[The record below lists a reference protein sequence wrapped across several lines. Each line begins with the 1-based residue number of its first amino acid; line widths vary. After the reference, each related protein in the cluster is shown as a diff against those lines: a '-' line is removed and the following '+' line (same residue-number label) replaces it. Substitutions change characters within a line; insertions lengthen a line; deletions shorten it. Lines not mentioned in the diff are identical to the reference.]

1 MVSGGTDGV
10 WGYRG
15 DVSIANL
22 FAIVHDSSFPLL
34 PAPSIAYKRLGLE
47 VSELCLV
54 VSGRCLRVSGVEP
67 IKDILEKILGHDTQ
81 IYPFLLVPSM
91 V

>member
-47 VSELCLV
+47 VSE
-54 VSGRCLRVSGVEP
+54 GVW
-67 IKDILEKILGHDTQ
+67 
-81 IYPFLLVPSM
+81 S
-91 V
+91 

>member
-1 MVSGGTDGV
+1 MILT
-10 WGYRG
+10 
-15 DVSIANL
+15 
-22 FAIVHDSSFPLL
+22 FPLL

-81 IYPFLLVPSM
+81 IYSFLLVPSM

>member
-1 MVSGGTDGV
+1 MILT
-10 WGYRG
+10 
-15 DVSIANL
+15 
-22 FAIVHDSSFPLL
+22 FPLL

-47 VSELCLV
+47 VSGLCLV

-81 IYPFLLVPSM
+81 IYPFLLVKRRMSWCVWM
-91 V
+91 VSAGVRMVSGWCLRLSENV

>member
-47 VSELCLV
+47 ASELCLRV
-54 VSGRCLRVSGVEP
+54 TGWCLRVSGVVP
-67 IKDILEKILGHDTQ
+67 IQDILEQNIR
-81 IYPFLLVPSM
+81 S
-91 V
+91 

>member
-1 MVSGGTDGV
+1 MILT
-10 WGYRG
+10 
-15 DVSIANL
+15 
-22 FAIVHDSSFPLL
+22 FPLL

-67 IKDILEKILGHDTQ
+67 IKDILEK
-81 IYPFLLVPSM
+81 Y
-91 V
+91 

>member
-1 MVSGGTDGV
+1 MILT
-10 WGYRG
+10 
-15 DVSIANL
+15 
-22 FAIVHDSSFPLL
+22 FPLL
-34 PAPSIAYKRLGLE
+34 PAPSIAYKCLGLE
-47 VSELCLV
+47 VSGLCLV

-81 IYPFLLVPSM
+81 INPFLLVPSM

>member
-47 VSELCLV
+47 VSGLCLV

-67 IKDILEKILGHDTQ
+67 IKDILEKNIR
-81 IYPFLLVPSM
+81 S
-91 V
+91 